1 MWADQYVG
9 LPFRKGGRD
18 RTGLDC
24 YGLVRLVLAEQAGV
38 ILDRFDYVIDVS
50 EAARVRGYVQG
61 FRAVARDEAQALD
74 LVIVNEPVLSA
85 GRWVRA
91 PIHIGILAAPGL
103 LLHINKNTL
112 SRVDRLDGMDVS
124 EMRRAT

>member
-9 LPFRKGGRD
+9 LPFLRGGRD

-24 YGLVRLVLAEQAGV
+24 YGLVRLVLAEQSGV
-38 ILDRFDYVIDVS
+38 LLDRFDDVIDVG
-50 EAARVRGYVQG
+50 EAGRVRGYVQG
-61 FRAVARDEAQALD
+61 FQSVDVAEAKPLD
-74 LVIVNEPVLSA
+74 MVIVNEPVLNA

-91 PIHIGILAAPGL
+91 PIHIGVIAAPGL

-112 SRVDRLDGMDVS
+112 SRVDRLQGMDIS
-124 EMRRAT
+124 EIRRVL

>member
-9 LPFRKGGRD
+9 LPFLKGGRD
-18 RTGLDC
+18 RAGLDC

-38 ILDRFDYVIDVS
+38 LLDRFDDVIDVS
-50 EAARVRGYVQG
+50 EAGRVRGYVQG
-61 FRAVARDEAQALD
+61 FRSVAVAAAAPLD
-74 LVIVNEPVLSA
+74 MVIVNEPVQCA

-91 PIHIGILAAPGL
+91 PIHIGVIAAPGL

-112 SRVDRLDGMDVS
+112 SRVDRISGMDIS
-124 EMRRAT
+124 DIRRAA